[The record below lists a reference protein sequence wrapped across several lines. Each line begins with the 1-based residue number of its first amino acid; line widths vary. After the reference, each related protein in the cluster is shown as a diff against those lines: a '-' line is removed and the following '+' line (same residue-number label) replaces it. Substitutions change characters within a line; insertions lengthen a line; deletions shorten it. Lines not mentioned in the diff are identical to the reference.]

1 MNPSG
6 PSPVASFLLFYTFLY
21 YKGRHTTCWGFQSMK
36 AKSVF
41 SCQACGHQSPRWLG
55 RCPDCGG
62 WNTMK
67 EERQAPTGKGR
78 PLAMKAVQAKAT
90 PIGDIEV
97 IGEDRRLTHIG
108 EFDRVLGGGVIP
120 GAVILIGGD
129 PGIGKT
135 TLLLQALPRLAS
147 STEPVLYVSGEES
160 PRQIKMR
167 GQRLGVEHPHLLIL
181 AETSLEEILK
191 AVQAIQP
198 AAIVIDSIQTVYT
211 EQITSAPGS
220 ISQVQEVSGQLMWFA
235 KRAGIPVF
243 IIGHVT
249 KEGAIA
255 GPRLL
260 EHIVDTV
267 LYFEGDKGHSYR
279 ILRAVKN
286 RFGSTNEIGVFE
298 MKDVGL
304 EEVVNPSELFLAE
317 RPAKST
323 GSVVVSSLE
332 GTRPILVELQALV
345 SSTTYAMPK
354 RMANGVDQNRVSL
367 LLAVM
372 EKRLGMHLSGQD
384 VYVNVVGGMR
394 IDEPAIDLGIVVAVT
409 SSLREVVVEPGLLVL
424 GEVGLGGE
432 VRGISQA
439 ELRIREA
446 AKMGF
451 KRCLLPERNLS
462 KLDAIEGM
470 DLVGISEV
478 GEALDVVLA

>member
-1 MNPSG
+1 
-6 PSPVASFLLFYTFLY
+6 
-21 YKGRHTTCWGFQSMK
+21 
-36 AKSVF
+36 
-41 SCQACGHQSPRWLG
+41 
-55 RCPDCGG
+55 
-62 WNTMK
+62 MK
-67 EERQAPTGKGR
+67 EERQAPAGKGR
-78 PLAMKAVQAKAT
+78 PVALKTLQAKAT
-90 PIGDIEV
+90 PIGEIEV
-97 IGEDRRLTHIG
+97 IGEDRRLTRIG

-120 GAVILIGGD
+120 GSVILIGGD

-147 STEPVLYVSGEES
+147 STQPVLYVSGEES

-198 AAIVIDSIQTVYT
+198 VAVVVDSIQTVYT
-211 EQITSAPGS
+211 EQLTSAPGS

-235 KRAGIPVF
+235 KRAGVPVF

-298 MKDVGL
+298 MKESGL
-304 EEVVNPSELFLAE
+304 EEVANPSQLFLGE
-317 RPAKST
+317 RPQRST

-332 GTRPILVELQALV
+332 GSRPILVELQALV
-345 SSTTYAMPK
+345 SATSYAMPK
-354 RMANGVDQNRVSL
+354 RMANGVELNRVSL

-372 EKRLGMHLSGQD
+372 EKRLGLHLSGQD
-384 VYVNVVGGMR
+384 VYVNVVGGMH
-394 IDEPAIDLGIVVAVT
+394 IDEPAIDLGIVAAVT
-409 SSLREVVVEPGLLVL
+409 SSLREVAIESGLLVL

-451 KRCLLPERNLS
+451 KRCLLPERNLA
-462 KLDAIEGM
+462 KLESIDGM
-470 DLVGISEV
+470 ELVGINEV

>member
-1 MNPSG
+1 MKEKT
-6 PSPVASFLLFYTFLY
+6 TF
-21 YKGRHTTCWGFQSMK
+21 H
-36 AKSVF
+36 
-41 SCQACGHQSPRWLG
+41 CQTCGHQAPRWLG

-62 WNTMK
+62 WNSFK
-67 EERQAPTGKGR
+67 EERVASAPKGR
-78 PLAMKAVQAKAT
+78 QSLVKAAVAVAT
-90 PIGDIEV
+90 PISDIEIV
-97 IGEDRRLTHIG
+97 GEPRRSTGLG
-108 EFDRVLGGGVIP
+108 EFDRVLGGGVVP
-120 GAVILIGGD
+120 GSVMLIGGD

-135 TLLLQALPRLAS
+135 TLLLQALPLLA
-147 STEPVLYVSGEES
+147 EAGEQVLYVSGEES

-167 GQRLGVEHPHLLIL
+167 GQRLGIDGKHLLIL
-181 AETSLEEILK
+181 GETSLEQILK
-191 AVQAIQP
+191 AIQEVKP
-198 AAIVIDSIQTVYT
+198 AAVVVDSIQTVYT
-211 EQITSAPGS
+211 EQLTSAPGS
-220 ISQVQEVSGQLMWFA
+220 ISQVQEVAGQLMWFA
-235 KRAGIPVF
+235 KRNNVPVF

-267 LYFEGDKGHSYR
+267 LYFEGDKSHSFR

-298 MKDVGL
+298 MKDGGL
-304 EEVVNPSELFLAE
+304 EEVSNPSELFLAE
-317 RPAKST
+317 RPQRST

-345 SSTTYAMPK
+345 SSTNYPMPK
-354 RMANGVDQNRVSL
+354 RMANGVEANRLSL

-384 VYVNVVGGMR
+384 VYVNVVGGIH
-394 IDEPAIDLGIVVAVT
+394 IDEPAIDLGIVAAVT
-409 SSLREVVVEPGLLVL
+409 SSLRECPIDFTTLVM

-432 VRGISQA
+432 VRAISQA

-451 KRCLLPERNLS
+451 KRCLLPERNVA
-462 KLDAIEGM
+462 KLDPVEGIE
-470 DLVGISEV
+470 LVGIREV
-478 GEALDVVLA
+478 GDALDVVLAGRT

>member
-1 MNPSG
+1 
-6 PSPVASFLLFYTFLY
+6 
-21 YKGRHTTCWGFQSMK
+21 
-36 AKSVF
+36 
-41 SCQACGHQSPRWLG
+41 
-55 RCPDCGG
+55 
-62 WNTMK
+62 MK
-67 EERQAPTGKGR
+67 EERQEAVGKGR
-78 PLAMKAVQAKAT
+78 PVAMKMHSAHAT
-90 PIGDIEV
+90 PIGEIEV
-97 IGEDRRLTHIG
+97 VGEERRLTQIG

-120 GAVILIGGD
+120 GSVILIGGD

-147 STEPVLYVSGEES
+147 KNEPVLYVSGEES

-167 GQRLGVEHPHLLIL
+167 GQRLGIEHPSLLIL
-181 AETSLEEILK
+181 SETSLEKILK
-191 AVQAIQP
+191 AIQELQP
-198 AAIVIDSIQTVYT
+198 AAVVVDSIQTVYT

-220 ISQVQEVSGQLMWFA
+220 ISQVQEVAGQLMWFA
-235 KRAGIPVF
+235 KRAGVPVF

-298 MKDVGL
+298 MKDAGL
-304 EEVVNPSELFLAE
+304 EEVENPSELFLAGRPE
-317 RPAKST
+317 RST

-345 SSTTYAMPK
+345 SSTSYAMPK
-354 RMANGVDQNRVSL
+354 RMANGMELNRVAL

-372 EKRLGMHLSGQD
+372 EKRLGLHLSGQD
-384 VYVNVVGGMR
+384 VYVNVVGGLR
-394 IDEPAIDLGIVVAVT
+394 IDEPAIDLGIVAAVT
-409 SSLREVVVEPGLLVL
+409 SSLREVPVEPSLLIL

-432 VRGISQA
+432 VRAVSHA

-451 KRCLLPERNLS
+451 TRCVLPERNLL
-462 KLDAIEGM
+462 KLEPIERM
-470 DLVGISEV
+470 ELVGV
-478 GEALDVVLA
+478 QDVREALDAVLG